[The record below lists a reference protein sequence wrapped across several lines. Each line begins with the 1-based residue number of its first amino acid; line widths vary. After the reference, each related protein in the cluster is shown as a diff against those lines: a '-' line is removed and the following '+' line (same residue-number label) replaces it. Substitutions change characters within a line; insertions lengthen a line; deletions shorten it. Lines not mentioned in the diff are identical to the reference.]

1 MYKYI
6 GSLLP
11 FHQRDEMW
19 TKKLVK
25 ASDYWY
31 KLIWYDPL
39 PPPPPLFLITEN
51 ATGNMY
57 PPLYLILPAG
67 TVCVPASAVSHH
79 LQFNVMYLPQL
90 WTNRNIVTLLR
101 FHQCRLW
108 LCCIALQFITHREKK
123 SKLILFMIYY
133 DTLNNTSSKSM
144 TLLGGCDDWNWFCM
158 CWNAFVMDYIRLGG
172 CLW

>member
-6 GSLLP
+6 CWLFVFPPEGWNVNQKACKSIRLLI
-11 FHQRDEMW
+11 QVD
-19 TKKLVK
+19 
-25 ASDYWY
+25 
-31 KLIWYDPL
+31 LIWPAFFFFL
-39 PPPPPLFLITEN
+39 PFLITEN

-67 TVCVPASAVSHH
+67 TVCVPTSAVSHH

-90 WTNRNIVTLLR
+90 WTNRNTVTLLR
-101 FHQCRLW
+101 LHQRRLW
-108 LCCIALQFITHREKK
+108 LCCIALHGERKK

-133 DTLNNTSSKSM
+133 DTLNNTSSKTM
-144 TLLGGCDDWNWFCM
+144 TLLWGCDDWNWFCM